1 MIGAIVG
8 DIVGEIYEFDNIKT
22 KDFPLFGHY
31 NSFTDDTVMSVCVA
45 KALLLWNRTGTL
57 EDFKNLLI
65 DIMHEIGNQYPD
77 CGYGGTFS
85 DWIYERKR
93 EPYNSWGNGS
103 AMRVSPCGFF
113 ANSLEEAQALAKASA
128 EVTHNHPEG
137 IKGAVATASA
147 IYLARQGR
155 TKEEIKTYIQEN
167 YYPMDF
173 TLAEIRPTYEFD
185 VSCQGSVPQALECF
199 FESADFEDAIRNCI
213 SIGGDSDTIAAIC
226 GGIAEAYYGIP
237 ENIQNTALS
246 YLDNNLLDIVTAFE
260 QAVSE
265 QGKN

>member
-1 MIGAIVG
+1 MNQEKIGRFIAQAR
-8 DIVGEIYEFDNIKT
+8 K
-22 KDFPLFGHY
+22 K
-31 NSFTDDTVMSVCVA
+31 
-45 KALLLWNRTGTL
+45 KAYTQEQLAEKLGVSNRTVSRW
-57 EDFKNLLI
+57 E
-65 DIMHEIGNQYPD
+65 
-77 CGYGGTFS
+77 
-85 DWIYERKR
+85 
-93 EPYNSWGNGS
+93 NGS

-137 IKGAVATASA
+137 IKGAVATASS

-226 GGIAEAYYGIP
+226 GGVAEAYYGIP
-237 ENIQNTALS
+237 EDIPNTALS
-246 YLDNNLLDIVTAFE
+246 YLDDNLLDIVTAFE

-265 QGKN
+265 QNKN

>member
-1 MIGAIVG
+1 LNQEKIGRFIAQAR
-8 DIVGEIYEFDNIKT
+8 K
-22 KDFPLFGHY
+22 K
-31 NSFTDDTVMSVCVA
+31 
-45 KALLLWNRTGTL
+45 KAYTQEQLAEKLGVSNRTVSRW
-57 EDFKNLLI
+57 E
-65 DIMHEIGNQYPD
+65 
-77 CGYGGTFS
+77 
-85 DWIYERKR
+85 
-93 EPYNSWGNGS
+93 NGS

-137 IKGAVATASA
+137 IKGAVATASS
-147 IYLARQGR
+147 IFLARQGK

-226 GGIAEAYYGIP
+226 GGVAEAYYGIP
-237 ENIQNTALS
+237 EDIQNTALS
-246 YLDNNLLDIVTAFE
+246 YLDDNLLDIVTAFE

>member
-1 MIGAIVG
+1 MNQEKIGRFIAQAR
-8 DIVGEIYEFDNIKT
+8 K
-22 KDFPLFGHY
+22 K
-31 NSFTDDTVMSVCVA
+31 
-45 KALLLWNRTGTL
+45 KAYTQEQLAEKLGVSNRTVSRW
-57 EDFKNLLI
+57 E
-65 DIMHEIGNQYPD
+65 
-77 CGYGGTFS
+77 
-85 DWIYERKR
+85 
-93 EPYNSWGNGS
+93 NGS

-137 IKGAVATASA
+137 IKGAAATASA
-147 IYLARQGR
+147 IYLARQGK

-199 FESADFEDAIRNCI
+199 FESTDFEDAIRNCI

-226 GGIAEAYYGIP
+226 GGVAEAYYGLT
-237 ENIQNTALS
+237 EDLANTALS
-246 YLDNNLLDIVTAFE
+246 YLDDNLLDLVTAFE
-260 QAVSE
+260 QRVTGPA
-265 QGKN
+265 QA

>member
-1 MIGAIVG
+1 MNQEKIGRFIAQAR
-8 DIVGEIYEFDNIKT
+8 K
-22 KDFPLFGHY
+22 K
-31 NSFTDDTVMSVCVA
+31 
-45 KALLLWNRTGTL
+45 KAYTQEQLAEKLGVSNRTVSRW
-57 EDFKNLLI
+57 E
-65 DIMHEIGNQYPD
+65 
-77 CGYGGTFS
+77 
-85 DWIYERKR
+85 
-93 EPYNSWGNGS
+93 NGS

-137 IKGAVATASA
+137 IKGAVATASS
-147 IYLARQGR
+147 IFLARQGK

-185 VSCQGSVPQALECF
+185 VSCQGAVPQALECF

-226 GGIAEAYYGIP
+226 GGVAEAYYGIP
-237 ENIQNTALS
+237 EDIQNTALS
-246 YLDNNLLDIVTAFE
+246 YLDDNLLDIVTAFE

>member
-1 MIGAIVG
+1 MNQEKIGRFIAQAR
-8 DIVGEIYEFDNIKT
+8 K
-22 KDFPLFGHY
+22 K
-31 NSFTDDTVMSVCVA
+31 
-45 KALLLWNRTGTL
+45 KAYTQEQLAEKLGVSNRTVSRW
-57 EDFKNLLI
+57 E
-65 DIMHEIGNQYPD
+65 
-77 CGYGGTFS
+77 
-85 DWIYERKR
+85 
-93 EPYNSWGNGS
+93 NGS

-137 IKGAVATASA
+137 IKGAVATASS
-147 IYLARQGR
+147 IFLARQGK

-185 VSCQGSVPQALECF
+185 VSCQDSVPQALECF
-199 FESADFEDAIRNCI
+199 FESTDFEDAIRNCI

-226 GGIAEAYYGIP
+226 GGVAEAYYGIP
-237 ENIQNTALS
+237 EDIQNTALS
-246 YLDNNLLDIVTAFE
+246 YLDDNLLDIVTAFE

-265 QGKN
+265 QNKN

>member
-1 MIGAIVG
+1 MNQEKIGRFIAQAR
-8 DIVGEIYEFDNIKT
+8 K
-22 KDFPLFGHY
+22 K
-31 NSFTDDTVMSVCVA
+31 
-45 KALLLWNRTGTL
+45 KAYTQEQLAEKLGVSNRTVSRW
-57 EDFKNLLI
+57 E
-65 DIMHEIGNQYPD
+65 
-77 CGYGGTFS
+77 
-85 DWIYERKR
+85 
-93 EPYNSWGNGS
+93 NGS

-137 IKGAVATASA
+137 IKGAAATASA

-199 FESADFEDAIRNCI
+199 FESTDFEDAIRNCI

-226 GGIAEAYYGIP
+226 GGVAEAYYGLT
-237 ENIQNTALS
+237 EDLANTALS
-246 YLDNNLLDIVTAFE
+246 YLDDNLLDIVTAFE
-260 QAVSE
+260 QRVTGPA
-265 QGKN
+265 QA

>member
-1 MIGAIVG
+1 MNQEKIGRFIAQAR
-8 DIVGEIYEFDNIKT
+8 K
-22 KDFPLFGHY
+22 K
-31 NSFTDDTVMSVCVA
+31 
-45 KALLLWNRTGTL
+45 KAYTQEQLAEKLGVSNRTVSRW
-57 EDFKNLLI
+57 E
-65 DIMHEIGNQYPD
+65 
-77 CGYGGTFS
+77 
-85 DWIYERKR
+85 
-93 EPYNSWGNGS
+93 NGS

-137 IKGAVATASA
+137 IKGAVATASS
-147 IYLARQGR
+147 IFLARQGK

-199 FESADFEDAIRNCI
+199 FESTDFEDAIRNCI

-226 GGIAEAYYGIP
+226 GGVAEAYYGIP
-237 ENIQNTALS
+237 EDIQNTALS
-246 YLDNNLLDIVTAFE
+246 YLDDNLLDIVTAFE

-265 QGKN
+265 QNKN

>member
-1 MIGAIVG
+1 LRFCFVFENFTSASIEKVKYLCRDLQELLYSRFVSCAFLAFCANFLLKGAICLNQEKIG
-8 DIVGEIYEFDNIKT
+8 RFIAQARK
-22 KDFPLFGHY
+22 K
-31 NSFTDDTVMSVCVA
+31 
-45 KALLLWNRTGTL
+45 KAYTQEQLAEKLGVSNRTVSRW
-57 EDFKNLLI
+57 E
-65 DIMHEIGNQYPD
+65 
-77 CGYGGTFS
+77 
-85 DWIYERKR
+85 
-93 EPYNSWGNGS
+93 NGS

-137 IKGAVATASA
+137 IKGAVATASS
-147 IYLARQGR
+147 IFLARQGK

-226 GGIAEAYYGIP
+226 GGVAEAYYGIP
-237 ENIQNTALS
+237 EDIQNTALS
-246 YLDNNLLDIVTAFE
+246 YLDDNLLDIVTAFE

>member
-1 MIGAIVG
+1 MNQEKIGRFIAQAR
-8 DIVGEIYEFDNIKT
+8 K
-22 KDFPLFGHY
+22 K
-31 NSFTDDTVMSVCVA
+31 
-45 KALLLWNRTGTL
+45 KAYTQEQLAEKLGVSNRTVSRW
-57 EDFKNLLI
+57 E
-65 DIMHEIGNQYPD
+65 
-77 CGYGGTFS
+77 
-85 DWIYERKR
+85 
-93 EPYNSWGNGS
+93 NGS

-137 IKGAVATASA
+137 IKGAVATASS
-147 IYLARQGR
+147 IFLARQGK

-226 GGIAEAYYGIP
+226 GGVAEAYYGIP
-237 ENIQNTALS
+237 EDIQNTALS

>member
-1 MIGAIVG
+1 MNQEKIGRFIAQAR
-8 DIVGEIYEFDNIKT
+8 K
-22 KDFPLFGHY
+22 K
-31 NSFTDDTVMSVCVA
+31 
-45 KALLLWNRTGTL
+45 KAYTQEQLAEKLGVSNRTVSRW
-57 EDFKNLLI
+57 E
-65 DIMHEIGNQYPD
+65 
-77 CGYGGTFS
+77 
-85 DWIYERKR
+85 
-93 EPYNSWGNGS
+93 NGS

-137 IKGAVATASA
+137 IKGAVATASS
-147 IYLARQGR
+147 IFLARQGK

-226 GGIAEAYYGIP
+226 GGIAEAYYGLT
-237 ENIQNTALS
+237 EDLANTALS
-246 YLDNNLLDIVTAFE
+246 YLDDNLLDIVTAFE
-260 QAVSE
+260 QRVTGPA
-265 QGKN
+265 QA

>member
-1 MIGAIVG
+1 MNQEKIGRFIAQARKK
-8 DIVGEIYEFDNIKT
+8 KT
-22 KDFPLFGHY
+22 YTQEQLAEKLGV
-31 NSFTDDTVMSVCVA
+31 S
-45 KALLLWNRTGTL
+45 NRTVSRW
-57 EDFKNLLI
+57 E
-65 DIMHEIGNQYPD
+65 
-77 CGYGGTFS
+77 
-85 DWIYERKR
+85 
-93 EPYNSWGNGS
+93 NGS

-137 IKGAVATASA
+137 IKGAVATASS
-147 IYLARQGR
+147 IFLARQGK

-226 GGIAEAYYGIP
+226 GGVAEAYYGIP
-237 ENIQNTALS
+237 EDIQNTALS
-246 YLDNNLLDIVTAFE
+246 YLDDNLLDIVTAFE

>member
-1 MIGAIVG
+1 MNQEKIGRFIAQAR
-8 DIVGEIYEFDNIKT
+8 K
-22 KDFPLFGHY
+22 K
-31 NSFTDDTVMSVCVA
+31 
-45 KALLLWNRTGTL
+45 KAYTQEQLAEKLGVSNRTVSRW
-57 EDFKNLLI
+57 E
-65 DIMHEIGNQYPD
+65 
-77 CGYGGTFS
+77 
-85 DWIYERKR
+85 
-93 EPYNSWGNGS
+93 NGS

-137 IKGAVATASA
+137 IKGAVATASS
-147 IYLARQGR
+147 IFLARQGK

-199 FESADFEDAIRNCI
+199 FESTDFEDAIRNCI

-226 GGIAEAYYGIP
+226 GGVAEAYYGIP
-237 ENIQNTALS
+237 EDIQNTALS

-260 QAVSE
+260 QRVTGPA
-265 QGKN
+265 QA

>member
-1 MIGAIVG
+1 MNQEKIGRFIAQAR
-8 DIVGEIYEFDNIKT
+8 K
-22 KDFPLFGHY
+22 K
-31 NSFTDDTVMSVCVA
+31 
-45 KALLLWNRTGTL
+45 KAYTQEQLAEKLGVSNRTVSRW
-57 EDFKNLLI
+57 E
-65 DIMHEIGNQYPD
+65 
-77 CGYGGTFS
+77 
-85 DWIYERKR
+85 
-93 EPYNSWGNGS
+93 NGS

-137 IKGAVATASA
+137 IKGAVATASS
-147 IYLARQGR
+147 IFLARQGR

-226 GGIAEAYYGIP
+226 GGVAEAYYGIP
-237 ENIQNTALS
+237 EDIQNTALS
-246 YLDNNLLDIVTAFE
+246 YLDDNLLDIVTAFE
-260 QAVSE
+260 QRVTGPA
-265 QGKN
+265 QA

>member
-1 MIGAIVG
+1 MNQEKIGRFIAQAR
-8 DIVGEIYEFDNIKT
+8 K
-22 KDFPLFGHY
+22 K
-31 NSFTDDTVMSVCVA
+31 
-45 KALLLWNRTGTL
+45 KAYTQEQLAEKLGVSNRTVSRW
-57 EDFKNLLI
+57 E
-65 DIMHEIGNQYPD
+65 
-77 CGYGGTFS
+77 
-85 DWIYERKR
+85 
-93 EPYNSWGNGS
+93 NGS

-137 IKGAVATASA
+137 IKGAVATASS
-147 IYLARQGR
+147 IFLARQGK

-226 GGIAEAYYGIP
+226 GGVAEAYYGIP
-237 ENIQNTALS
+237 EDIQNTALS
-246 YLDNNLLDIVTAFE
+246 YLDDNLLDIVTAFE

>member
-1 MIGAIVG
+1 MNQEKIGRFIAQAR
-8 DIVGEIYEFDNIKT
+8 K
-22 KDFPLFGHY
+22 K
-31 NSFTDDTVMSVCVA
+31 
-45 KALLLWNRTGTL
+45 KAYTQEQLAEKLGVSNRTVSRW
-57 EDFKNLLI
+57 E
-65 DIMHEIGNQYPD
+65 
-77 CGYGGTFS
+77 
-85 DWIYERKR
+85 
-93 EPYNSWGNGS
+93 NGS

-137 IKGAVATASA
+137 IKGAVATASS
-147 IYLARQGR
+147 IFLARQGK

-226 GGIAEAYYGIP
+226 GGVAEAYYGIP
-237 ENIQNTALS
+237 EDIPNTALS
-246 YLDNNLLDIVTAFE
+246 YLDDNLLDIVTAFE